1 MSVAS
6 SIILSRSNGRII
18 PRGGFYKRG
27 CQEKTLL
34 PFRMEME
41 KVGVWHPA
49 PCAALLWSVALRGI
63 PVHQLLRSSCRAGAP
78 ASSVAAMCQPWFY
91 RRLEAYGFVGLSEGA
106 YGGP

>member
-1 MSVAS
+1 MSRENTS
-6 SIILSRSNGRII
+6 PLPHGDGEGR
-18 PRGGFYKRG
+18 FYKRG

-78 ASSVAAMCQPWFY
+78 ASSVAAMWQPWFY
-91 RRLEAYGFVGLSEGA
+91 LRLEDEKEARRCMS
-106 YGGP
+106 P